1 MSILKKHFPMIRTR
15 EDIINEISSNSNLKS
30 IYDTW
35 NTEQQERFLDYCT
48 GERGLK
54 ICYDA
59 YFKEIF
65 NVEYDKSR
73 LDDLLSSVMGE
84 KVEIISVLPNEG
96 ARISSENNLLLTD
109 ILVRL
114 ENGSLVNVEIQ
125 KIGYTFP
132 GARVSCYSAD
142 LLLREYK
149 RMRDKNKKHFS
160 YKDIMPVYTI
170 VIFEQSP
177 KELREAK
184 EHYIHKSKTVF
195 DTGVKVNLLQNF
207 IFISLDNFR
216 DILQNR
222 IDESRNSS
230 DGDVLSS
237 DIDKLSLDG
246 TNSSSGGANSSSNGN
261 SLSLD
266 CDNLS
271 GDELLHSRLE
281 EWLMFLSVDEPE
293 LIELLLRY
301 RPYFSDLYG
310 DIYEMCLN
318 TERLMNMYSKV
329 LSEYDKNT
337 VVYMIDEL
345 KAEIDSQK
353 AEIDSQKAEISK
365 KDKSLAEKDKSLAKQ
380 RDTIAELTRQLEE
393 LKSKIN

>member
-1 MSILKKHFPMIRTR
+1 MSILKKYFPMIRDR
-15 EDIINEISSNSNLKS
+15 ED
-30 IYDTW
+30 
-35 NTEQQERFLDYCT
+35 
-48 GERGLK
+48 
-54 ICYDA
+54 
-59 YFKEIF
+59 
-65 NVEYDKSR
+65 V
-73 LDDLLSSVMGE
+73 
-84 KVEIISVLPNEG
+84 
-96 ARISSENNLLLTD
+96 
-109 ILVRL
+109 
-114 ENGSLVNVEIQ
+114 IQ

-160 YKDIMPVYTI
+160 YKDIMPVYTV

-216 DILQNR
+216 DIMQNR
-222 IDESRNSS
+222 IDESRNRS

-237 DIDKLSLDG
+237 DIDNPSLDG
-246 TNSSSGGANSSSNGN
+246 
-261 SLSLD
+261 
-266 CDNLS
+266 DNLS

-353 AEIDSQKAEISK
+353 AEISK
-365 KDKSLAEKDKSLAKQ
+365 KDKSLAQKDKSLAKQ
-380 RDTIAELTRQLEE
+380 RDTIADDKTPQFIAIR
-393 LKSKIN
+393 LKSHCIHGMLHQSIKRR

>member
-1 MSILKKHFPMIRTR
+1 M
-15 EDIINEISSNSNLKS
+15 
-30 IYDTW
+30 
-35 NTEQQERFLDYCT
+35 
-48 GERGLK
+48 
-54 ICYDA
+54 
-59 YFKEIF
+59 
-65 NVEYDKSR
+65 
-73 LDDLLSSVMGE
+73 
-84 KVEIISVLPNEG
+84 PN
-96 ARISSENNLLLTD
+96 
-109 ILVRL
+109 L

-160 YKDIMPVYTI
+160 YRDIMPVYTV

-177 KELREAK
+177 KELREAR
-184 EHYIHKSKTVF
+184 EDYIHKSKTVF

-207 IFISLDNFR
+207 IFISLENFR

-222 IDESRNSS
+222 IEESRNHS
-230 DGDVLSS
+230 DGDNRFS
-237 DIDKLSLDG
+237 DIDKLSLD
-246 TNSSSGGANSSSNGN
+246 NDNLSSDGD

-266 CDNLS
+266 GDKIS

-318 TERLMNMYSKV
+318 KERLMNMYSKV

-353 AEIDSQKAEISK
+353 AEISK
-365 KDKSLAEKDKSLAKQ
+365 KDKSLAQKDKSLAEKDI
-380 RDTIAELTRQLEE
+380 TIAELTKQLEE
-393 LKSKIN
+393 LKEKMK

>member
-1 MSILKKHFPMIRTR
+1 MSILKKHFPMIRDR
-15 EDIINEISSNSNLKS
+15 EDVINEISSNSNLKS
-30 IYDTW
+30 IFDTW

>member
-1 MSILKKHFPMIRTR
+1 MSILKKHFPMIRDR
-15 EDIINEISSNSNLKS
+15 EDVVNEISSNSNLKS
-30 IYDTW
+30 IFDTW
-35 NTEQQERFLDYCT
+35 AAEQQERFLDYCT

>member
-1 MSILKKHFPMIRTR
+1 MSILKKHFPMIRDR
-15 EDIINEISSNSNLKS
+15 EVVVSEISSNFNLKS

-35 NTEQQERFLDYCT
+35 NTEQQERFLEYCT

-73 LDDLLSSVMGE
+73 LDDLLSSIMGE
-84 KVEIISVLPNEG
+84 KVEIVSVLPNEG

-125 KIGYTFP
+125 KIDYTFP

-149 RMRDKNKKHFS
+149 RMRDKHKKHFS
-160 YKDIMPVYTI
+160 YRDIMPVYTV

-184 EHYIHKSKTVF
+184 EDYIHKSKTVF

-222 IDESRNSS
+222 IEESRNHS
-230 DGDVLSS
+230 DGDALSS
-237 DIDKLSLDG
+237 CG
-246 TNSSSGGANSSSNGN
+246 
-261 SLSLD
+261 
-266 CDNLS
+266 DNLS

-281 EWLMFLSVDEPE
+281 EWLMFLCVDEPK

-365 KDKSLAEKDKSLAKQ
+365 KDKSLAQKDKSLAEK
-380 RDTIAELTRQLEE
+380 DITIAELTKQLEE
-393 LKSKIN
+393 LKEKMK